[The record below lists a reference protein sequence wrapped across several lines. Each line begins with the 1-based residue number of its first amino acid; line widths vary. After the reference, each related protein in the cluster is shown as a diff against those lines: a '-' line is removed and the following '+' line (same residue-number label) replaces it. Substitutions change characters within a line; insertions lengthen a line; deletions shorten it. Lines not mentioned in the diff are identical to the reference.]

1 MNDRIKVS
9 GIGWNEWTRN
19 PKEVVAE
26 PTGKLMYTPLES
38 VFRSTM
44 EREGKTVSVYTSGA
58 EFQAF
63 MRRNDDNN
71 NFEDRITL
79 FYPVNAPVVQGSIIG
94 YGNKLYI
101 LVNRETEENQCYYKS
116 SGLACN
122 GMITLNNGTIT
133 GIPCYA
139 YHIKDALVSEGQVM
153 SMIDGNME
161 FITENNSLSRQL
173 EIGNTF
179 NEFGRT
185 WKIDNI
191 YYKDG
196 ILHVI
201 AEVKANEKPVELLN
215 ITIDGLTQSS
225 YNIGDTAKL
234 TATLYQNNTI
244 TNETVTWTSNN
255 NSVATID
262 GEGNVSFIADG
273 SVVFTAYWVEKNYSK
288 QTETVIVGEE
298 PIVTGYKATI
308 SGNTKIS
315 VGFPRTYV
323 AHLYD
328 ATETEV
334 DGTWIFEISC
344 NYSELIT
351 TEQTENE
358 LTIITE
364 DDDRLLGEQMVIT
377 ATETTTESK
386 SAMTVTFKG
395 LF

>member
-1 MNDRIKVS
+1 MNKYIKVS
-9 GIGWNEWTRN
+9 GVGWTSYTSD
-19 PKEVVAE
+19 PKGLVAE

-38 VFRSTM
+38 VFYSTM
-44 EREGKTVSVYTSGA
+44 EREGRAVSVYTSGA

-63 MRRNDDNN
+63 MRRNDDGN

-79 FYPVNAPVVQGSIIG
+79 FYSVNAPVVQGSIIG

-122 GMITLNNGTIT
+122 GMITLNDGTIT

-139 YHIKDALVSEGQVM
+139 YNIKDALVSEGQVV

-173 EIGNTF
+173 EINNTF

-185 WKIDNI
+185 WKINNI

-201 AEVKANEKPVELLN
+201 AEVTTNEKPVEILN
-215 ITIDGLTQSS
+215 IIIDGLTQSS
-225 YNIGDTAKL
+225 YSVGDTTKL
-234 TATLYQNNTI
+234 TATLYQNNIGTSG
-244 TNETVTWTSNN
+244 TVTWTSNN
-255 NSVATID
+255 NSVATVD
-262 GEGNVSFIADG
+262 GEGNVSFLADG
-273 SVVFTAYWVEKNYSK
+273 TVVFTAYWVEKNYSK
-288 QTETVIVGEE
+288 QTETIVVGDEPVITEY
-298 PIVTGYKATI
+298 TATI
-308 SGNTKIS
+308 QGNDKIS
-315 VGFPRTYV
+315 VGFPRKYV

-334 DGTWIFEISC
+334 DGTWIFETSC
-344 NYSELIT
+344 NYPDLVT
-351 TEQTENE
+351 TQQNGNE
-358 LTIITE
+358 LEIIT

-377 ATETTTESK
+377 ATETTTGTQAAK
-386 SAMTVTFKG
+386 TVTFKSI
-395 LF
+395 F